1 MSNTYDLQR
10 FRHAQNQFGQFERA
24 LGEIMAGRKESHWI
38 WYVFPQLKGLG
49 KSYNSEYFGLAGAE
63 EAAAYWEDEILSQR
77 LKTITEAF
85 LALEGKSAE
94 EVPGGI
100 DAKKVHSSM
109 TLFDVIHPDSLFR
122 QVLVKY
128 YDGKGDRGTLHLW
141 GRSE

>member
-1 MSNTYDLQR
+1 
-10 FRHAQNQFGQFERA
+10 
-24 LGEIMAGRKESHWI
+24 MAGRKESHWI

-85 LALEGKSAE
+85 LALGGKSAE

-128 YDGKGDRGTLHLW
+128 YDGKGDKGTLHLG